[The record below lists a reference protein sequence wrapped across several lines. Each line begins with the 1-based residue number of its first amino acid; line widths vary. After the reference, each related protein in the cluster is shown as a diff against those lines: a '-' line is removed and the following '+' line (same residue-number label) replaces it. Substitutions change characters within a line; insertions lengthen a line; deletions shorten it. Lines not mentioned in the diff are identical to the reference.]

1 MISPSQGSILSAENN
16 VMAASFPNKLT
27 VFVILGPGPASFKLA
42 RLLTTLLV
50 VMIQIYH
57 GNCYLEEANNA
68 CQ

>member
-1 MISPSQGSILSAENN
+1 
-16 VMAASFPNKLT
+16 MAASFPNKLT